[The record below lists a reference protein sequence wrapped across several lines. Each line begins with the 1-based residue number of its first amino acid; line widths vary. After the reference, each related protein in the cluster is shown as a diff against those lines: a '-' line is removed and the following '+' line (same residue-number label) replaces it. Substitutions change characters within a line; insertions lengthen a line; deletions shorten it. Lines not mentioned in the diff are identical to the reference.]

1 MAMFSNQTPKSQD
14 MAQAQR
20 LSPDGRVKPQ
30 ANGGRKILVLSKIG
44 MTNSLVTSC
53 NESAGKPEVRGCAF
67 TETKRSY
74 PQRRRQHDAEAICR
88 MVENKRPQERYRTLL
103 R

>member
-1 MAMFSNQTPKSQD
+1 MAMLSNQTPKSQD

-74 PQRRRQHDAEAICR
+74 PQ
-88 MVENKRPQERYRTLL
+88 
-103 R
+103 

>member
-53 NESAGKPEVRGCAF
+53 NESALNG
-67 TETKRSY
+67 
-74 PQRRRQHDAEAICR
+74 AEISDSVKHRIA
-88 MVENKRPQERYRTLL
+88 
-103 R
+103 